1 MSTANRQ
8 AERSAATRQALVR
21 VARRLFAKL
30 GYGAA
35 ATEEIVRQARV
46 TRGALYH
53 HFRDKQ
59 DLFLAVLDQEQRR
72 LATAAAAAATAER
85 DPWRAMT
92 AGTAAFLDGCLDPAV
107 QQIVIIDGPAVLG
120 PERWRE
126 LDQSYYLGSLKQLL
140 EMAIAQGLVHR
151 QPVDTLAHLVF
162 GALHEAAFIIARA
175 EDKEAARRE
184 VNAVLMRLFA
194 GLRCTPSTQEGSG
207 KARAEM
213 ARKGAPA

>member
-1 MSTANRQ
+1 M
-8 AERSAATRQALVR
+8 R

-59 DLFLAVLDQEQRR
+59 DLFLAVLDQEQQR
-72 LATAAAAAATAER
+72 LAAAAAAAATAES
-85 DPWRAMT
+85 DPWQAMM

-140 EMAIAQGLVHR
+140 EMAIAQGLVYR
-151 QPVDTLAHLVF
+151 QPVDTLAHLIF
-162 GALHEAAFIIARA
+162 GAVHEAAFVITRA
-175 EDKEAARRE
+175 QDKEAARRE
-184 VNAVLMRLFA
+184 VNDVLMRLFA
-194 GLRCTPSTQEGSG
+194 GLRCASSNQENSG
-207 KARAEM
+207 KARAEI
-213 ARKGAPA
+213 ARKGTPS

>member
-1 MSTANRQ
+1 MSTENRQ
-8 AERSAATRQALVR
+8 AERSAATRQALIR
-21 VARRLFAKL
+21 VARRLFARL
-30 GYGAA
+30 GYGAT

-59 DLFLAVLDQEQRR
+59 DLFLAVLDQEQKR
-72 LATAAAAAATAER
+72 LAAAATAAATAEN
-85 DPWRAMT
+85 DPWRAMM

-140 EMAIAQGLVHR
+140 AAAMAAGLVER
-151 QPVDTLAHLVF
+151 QPVDTLAHLMF
-162 GALHEAAFIIARA
+162 GAVHEAAFVIARA
-175 EDKEAARRE
+175 DDKEAARRE
-184 VNAVLMRLFA
+184 VSEVLASLSA
-194 GLRCTPSTQEGSG
+194 GLRRTPAESEGSG

-213 ARKGAPA
+213 TRKGAPT

>member
-59 DLFLAVLDQEQRR
+59 DLFLAVLDQEQQR
-72 LATAAAAAATAER
+72 LAAAAAAAATAES
-85 DPWRAMT
+85 DPWQAMM

-107 QQIVIIDGPAVLG
+107 QQIVIVDGPAVLG

-151 QPVDTLAHLVF
+151 QPVDTLAHLIF
-162 GALHEAAFIIARA
+162 GAVHEAAFVIAGA
-175 EDKEAARRE
+175 QDKGAARRE
-184 VNAVLMRLFA
+184 VNDVLTRLFA
-194 GLRCTPSTQEGSG
+194 GLRRAPANQESSG
-207 KARAEM
+207 KVRAEI
-213 ARKGAPA
+213 ARKGAPS